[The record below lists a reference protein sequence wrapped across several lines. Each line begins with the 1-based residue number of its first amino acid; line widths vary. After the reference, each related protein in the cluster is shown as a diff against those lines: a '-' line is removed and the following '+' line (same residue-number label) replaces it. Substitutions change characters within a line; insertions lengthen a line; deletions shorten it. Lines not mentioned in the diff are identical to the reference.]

1 MYTVIK
7 DRTYIVK
14 FYGVANTFVVACQDI
29 NDLYRYIANEMVNH
43 NKTFVNAKEIVNNG
57 TLSKVKVFTD
67 ERFKSIYKRKMR
79 GIQNGTHNQM
89 S

>member
-29 NDLYRYIANEMVNH
+29 NDLYRYIANEIVNH
-43 NKTFVNAKEIVNNG
+43 NKVFVNAKEIVNNG
-57 TLSKVKVFTD
+57 TLSKVKVLTD
-67 ERFKSIYKRKMR
+67 ERFKSIYNRKMK
-79 GIQNGTHNQM
+79 GTRNEKNNKG